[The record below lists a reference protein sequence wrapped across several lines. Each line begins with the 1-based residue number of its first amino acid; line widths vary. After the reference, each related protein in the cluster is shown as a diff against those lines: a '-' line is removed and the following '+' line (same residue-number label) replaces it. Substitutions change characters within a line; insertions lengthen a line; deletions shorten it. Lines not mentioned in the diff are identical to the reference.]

1 MKRLLL
7 ITILTLTTLIVKAVG
22 GGETYRIVSKKYP
35 NKSLF
40 VKDSQREEGA
50 DVVLWTETNVPS
62 QQWKVHSVT
71 TDNFALQNVYT
82 GKYAAPRTRTVGGTF
97 AAVGSRSL
105 ARLVI
110 ETIDEESGLYRI
122 MDSGKSLC
130 LSVASDEDGVSV
142 TWATP
147 DDEDESQQW
156 IFESVEPQTA
166 FNASL
171 RETMIDDYL
180 AHHLH
185 SRGANYSTF
194 YEGGWGESEQLEV
207 LLDAY
212 EATGLERYLTAAKQ
226 VYSYFNKCVTTDWT
240 KGSSSSSY
248 HWYGYDFND
257 DVMWQIIAVARL
269 GWLTGDKSYTNI
281 ARRNFDRIYA
291 RAFIPFTGMMR
302 WAEQTGDRY
311 GTNSCIQGP
320 TEVAAC
326 YLAMSGCGEEYFEKA
341 RDIYAAQRR
350 HLAQNMATGKI
361 WDSLVWDPSTETVTS
376 KNEWASTYNQGTMLG
391 AACLLYNHYGDSQY
405 LSDARKI
412 MSYTKSDLCNDY
424 GIIRV
429 CQDPTNGDL
438 CGFKGILM
446 RYVRRFVLELNNNT
460 YRDWTLRNAFHA
472 YCNRDEQGLTST
484 GWLAK
489 ATPSTTTNPFA
500 CSTAAS
506 AAANAVLGDVVKKG
520 FNPLQSEGFDYHC
533 GLLVEDSEGSQ
544 GGQVV
549 QVGDGFWAEY
559 TNINFSADTARS
571 VSFSVILPED
581 FSTGSI
587 EIYFDSMNGTPAG
600 VCELRSSATA
610 QSVQTFVTDI
620 LPTTGRHHLFLRFT
634 NTATKARAYSL
645 DQFQFSNLS
654 AEQVTRVEAL
664 ESNHLPGSSVGEG
677 SEAYAGIYDL
687 SGRCV
692 SSSSLHHFF
701 TPSLPKGIYVRDGK
715 QVMVR

>member
-1 MKRLLL
+1 MKRFLL
-7 ITILTLTTLIVKAVG
+7 IALQLLVVLSIQAVG
-22 GGETYRIVSKKYP
+22 VGETYRVVSKKCI

-40 VKDSQREEGA
+40 IKNSQREEGA

-71 TDNFALQNVYT
+71 AETFALQNIYT
-82 GKYAAPRTRTVGGTF
+82 GMYAAPRSRTAGSTF
-97 AAVGSRSL
+97 ATSNTRSSG
-105 ARLVI
+105 RVVI
-110 ETIDEESGLYRI
+110 TALDEESGIYRI

-142 TWATP
+142 VWAAP
-147 DDEDESQQW
+147 DDEDEGQQW
-156 IFESVEPQTA
+156 IFEPVEPQTA

-171 RETMIDDYL
+171 RETMVDDYL

-226 VYSYFNKCVTTDWT
+226 VYAYFNKCVTTDWT
-240 KGSSSSSY
+240 GGSSSSGY

-269 GWLTGDKSYTNI
+269 GWLSGNKSYTNI
-281 ARRNFDRIYA
+281 ARRNFDRIYD
-291 RAFIPFTGMMR
+291 RAFIPFTGLMR
-302 WAEQTGDRY
+302 WAEQSGDRY
-311 GTNSCIQGP
+311 GTNSCIAGP

-326 YLAMSGCGEEYFEKA
+326 YLGMSGCGEEYFEKA

-361 WDSLVWDPSTETVTS
+361 WDSLVWDPSTETVKS

-391 AACLLYNHYGDSQY
+391 AACLLYDHYGDSQY

-412 MSYTKSDLCNDY
+412 MSYTKSDMCNDY

-460 YRDWTLRNAFHA
+460 YREWTLRNAFHA

-489 ATPSTTTNPFA
+489 STAATTTNPFA

-520 FNPLQSEGFDYHC
+520 FNPLQGESFDYHC
-533 GLLVEDSEGSQ
+533 GLLVEDSEMSE
-544 GGQVV
+544 GGKVIQVS
-549 QVGDGFWAEY
+549 DGFWAEY
-559 TNINFSADTARS
+559 TNINFSTDSARS
-571 VSFSVILPED
+571 IALSLILPED

-600 VCELRSSATA
+600 ICELSSSATA

-634 NTATKARAYSL
+634 NSTTNARAYSL
-645 DQFQFSNLS
+645 DQIQFSNLS
-654 AEQVTRVEAL
+654 AEQVTHVEAL
-664 ESNHLPGSSVGEG
+664 EGSHQSG
-677 SEAYAGIYDL
+677 SLGGGDNDSYLGIYDL

-692 SSSSLHHFF
+692 SSSSLHHFI
-701 TPSLPKGIYVRDGK
+701 TPSLPKGIYIRGGK